1 MKPTLL
7 SLIVFLGMGFLL
19 SVAEARTWT
28 SSDGDRTFEGEL
40 DSYDAVNGKV
50 TVILKNRR
58 KLTFN
63 QNKLSEEDIVWLKK
77 NGNRFIGES
86 SLEIGDL
93 PKELPDP
100 DAQEADLP
108 KPSMLHCPNIIKTC
122 TGLLMPAS

>member
-100 DAQEADLP
+100 DAQEAVAEVTTAAIP
-108 KPSMLHCPNIIKTC
+108 RPT
-122 TGLLMPAS
+122 